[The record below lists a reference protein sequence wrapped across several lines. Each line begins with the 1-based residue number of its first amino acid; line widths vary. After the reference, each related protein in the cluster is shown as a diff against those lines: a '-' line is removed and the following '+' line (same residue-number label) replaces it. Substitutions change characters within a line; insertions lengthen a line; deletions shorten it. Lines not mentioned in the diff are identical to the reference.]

1 MIQRIARGLWALWS
15 IHTYSFVIN
24 IVSMKS
30 KFTLFSFL
38 MHIPS
43 NIAFDHSSVYNILNK
58 VILSKCNVKSSACE
72 IASLMSDSCSFNHL
86 QYCSS
91 ILIYNWHLFLK
102 FKSHPTFFFSYWIS
116 TFTPKYY
123 MSDFR
128 LFRYWHKSALAIGY
142 IDQRLKKNKN
152 TFW

>member
-91 ILIYNWHLFLK
+91 ILIYNWCLFLK
-102 FKSHPTFFFSYWIS
+102 FKSHPTFFFLIEYPLSLQNTICQIS
-116 TFTPKYY
+116 DC
-123 MSDFR
+123 SDIGINQHW
-128 LFRYWHKSALAIGY
+128 LLAI
-142 IDQRLKKNKN
+142 
-152 TFW
+152 